1 MCVPC
6 LSKAS
11 VDARVGDAARGVSL
25 DATACRTVPAAKN

>member
-11 VDARVGDAARGVSL
+11 VDARAGDAARGVSL
-25 DATACRTVPAAKN
+25 GATACRAILASKN